1 MGFLMPKV
9 SVPAPPPPPPPPPAP
24 PTQADASVVASG
36 AAQRAAAAAA
46 SGLGADQTILTG
58 GQGTAAPATA
68 GKALTG
74 E

>member
-24 PTQADASVVASG
+24 PTQADPSVVLAGS
-36 AAQRAAAAAA
+36 AQRAAAAAA
-46 SGLGADQTILTG
+46 SGLGGDGTILTG
-58 GQGTAAPATA
+58 GQGTAAPQTA
-68 GKALTG
+68 GKSLTG